1 MMLLTCSGGGG
12 VMKMECLMKGRKEG
26 KQRRCSACCSFSGLK
41 IMVCVYIYDLRLRKR
56 GDGGYNF
63 KN

>member
-1 MMLLTCSGGGG
+1 
-12 VMKMECLMKGRKEG
+12 MKMECLMKERKEG
-26 KQRRCSACCSFSGLK
+26 KQTRWSAFSGLK
-41 IMVCVYIYDLRLRKR
+41 IMVCVYIYNLRLQKR